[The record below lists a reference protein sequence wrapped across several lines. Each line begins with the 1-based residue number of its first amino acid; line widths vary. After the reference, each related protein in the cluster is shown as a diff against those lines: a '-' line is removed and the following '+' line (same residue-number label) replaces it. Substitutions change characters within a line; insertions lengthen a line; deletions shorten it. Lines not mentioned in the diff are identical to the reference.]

1 MLQRGNQRKDDKR
14 RAMNGEILIYESGN
28 QTIEVRLDGAQETLW
43 LSLQQMADLFDRD
56 KSVISLHLRNIFK
69 DEELGR
75 D

>member
-1 MLQRGNQRKDDKR
+1 
-14 RAMNGEILIYESGN
+14 MNGEILIYESGN